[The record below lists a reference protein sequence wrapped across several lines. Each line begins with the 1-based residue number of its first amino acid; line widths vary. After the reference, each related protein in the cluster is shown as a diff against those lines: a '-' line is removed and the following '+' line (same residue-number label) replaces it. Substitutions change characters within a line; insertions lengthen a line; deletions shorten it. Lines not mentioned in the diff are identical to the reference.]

1 MPRQPFGKDW
11 AAIIRPFKGIGS
23 MAKTATRS
31 RRKAPA
37 KRKSSASS
45 GGAMSWLVFGVA
57 VVGAIAAYDN
67 WKSIRPML
75 GRAPAAIIRDTAD
88 AKPSSVKPSAV
99 KEAPKQIVAAAP
111 LTKPRQ
117 ASDPVPPAAI
127 PAAPVPTAKIVPAS
141 VSPVSPAIPQNAKA
155 AFGYCGQ
162 GEHINCV
169 GDAGTFWYKGEK
181 IVVAD
186 MVSPDIDRARCED
199 ERKIA
204 FAAKSRLLALLN
216 AGPFNMN
223 AAGASDDRG
232 APRVVS
238 RDGRSFGARLI
249 DEGLARKPG
258 AAGGAWCA

>member
-1 MPRQPFGKDW
+1 
-11 AAIIRPFKGIGS
+11 
-23 MAKTATRS
+23 MAKTATRG

-37 KRKSSASS
+37 KKKSNASS
-45 GGAMSWLVFGVA
+45 GGAMPWLVIGIA
-57 VVGAIAAYDN
+57 AVGAIAAYDN

-75 GRAPAAIIRDTAD
+75 GNAPAAIVRDTAE
-88 AKPSSVKPSAV
+88 AKPPAA
-99 KEAPKQIVAAAP
+99 KEVPKQVAVAAAAV
-111 LTKPRQ
+111 KPKQ
-117 ASDPVPPAAI
+117 ASEPVPPAAI
-127 PAAPVPTAKIVPAS
+127 PSAPVPTAKIVPAS
-141 VSPVSPAIPQNAKA
+141 VSPISPSALQSAKA

-181 IVVAD
+181 IVIAD
-186 MVSPDIDRARCED
+186 MVSPDVDRARCED
-199 ERKIA
+199 ERRIA

-223 AAGASDDRG
+223 AAGASGDRG

-238 RDGRSFGARLI
+238 RDGRSFGTRLI

-258 AAGGAWCA
+258 AAGGSWCA

>member
-1 MPRQPFGKDW
+1 
-11 AAIIRPFKGIGS
+11 
-23 MAKTATRS
+23 MAKTATRA

-45 GGAMSWLVFGVA
+45 GGAMPWLVIGIA
-57 VVGAIAAYDN
+57 AVGAIAAYDN

-75 GRAPAAIIRDTAD
+75 GKAPAAIVRDTAE
-88 AKPSSVKPSAV
+88 AKPPVARETPKRVAVAAPAVKP
-99 KEAPKQIVAAAP
+99 KQAG
-111 LTKPRQ
+111 
-117 ASDPVPPAAI
+117 DPVPPAAI
-127 PAAPVPTAKIVPAS
+127 PSAPVPTAKIVPAS
-141 VSPVSPAIPQNAKA
+141 ISPSAPSASQTAKA

-181 IVVAD
+181 IVIAD
-186 MVSPDIDRARCED
+186 MVSPDVDRARCED
-199 ERKIA
+199 ERRIA

-223 AAGASDDRG
+223 AAGASDARG

-238 RDGRSFGARLI
+238 RDGRSFGTRLI
-249 DEGLARKPG
+249 DEGLAKKPG
-258 AAGGAWCA
+258 VAGGSWCA